1 MPEGLLIDLKDLKL
15 YNSNQITI
23 VTTGSQGEPMSA
35 LTRMASSTHKNIQIE
50 KDDMIIISANPIPG
64 NEKAVSKVINELTQ
78 KGANV
83 IYKSIEEIHVS
94 GHACE
99 QELKLLQSILKPKY
113 FMPVHGEYKHLRK
126 HILIA
131 EEVGLEKEKSFI
143 LENGDVLS
151 LNRKSACISGKVQ
164 AGNILV
170 DGIGIGDVGNIV
182 LRDRRDL
189 ARDGMVTIV
198 VAINKETYSIV
209 SGPDII
215 TRGFIYVRESEDLIK
230 KIKDVA
236 KEEIEICLENNIIE
250 WQVLKSGVRK
260 SVEQLLYHKTKRR
273 PSVFPI
279 IMEV

>member
-1 MPEGLLIDLKDLKL
+1 MLKRHSELAQELGMPAENIFVMQTGQVLELDK
-15 YNSNQITI
+15 NSAK
-23 VTTGSQGEPMSA
+23 VTTTVP
-35 LTRMASSTHKNIQIE
+35 R
-50 KDDMIIISANPIPG
+50 G
-64 NEKAVSKVINELTQ
+64 NV
-78 KGANV
+78 
-83 IYKSIEEIHVS
+83 
-94 GHACE
+94 
-99 QELKLLQSILKPKY
+99 
-113 FMPVHGEYKHLRK
+113 
-126 HILIA
+126 
-131 EEVGLEKEKSFI
+131 
-143 LENGDVLS
+143 
-151 LNRKSACISGKVQ
+151 
-164 AGNILV
+164 LV
-170 DGIGIGDVGNIV
+170 DGLGVGDVGNIV

-215 TRGFIYVRESEDLIK
+215 TRGFIYARESEGLIK